1 MIIMRNHFK
10 YLIYLILVIGFSAAK
25 AGAYE
30 DFYRAVVNDNGA
42 AVQDL
47 LARGF
52 DPNSRDEKG
61 QAGLYLAMR
70 EGSFKAG
77 AALLA
82 NPQTRVDLP
91 NAAGET
97 ALMMAALK
105 GHADW
110 VGRLLDSGAN
120 IEGAPVDGRPGWTP
134 LHYAASGPNPK
145 AVELLLARGAKVD
158 SRSPNG
164 STPLMMAAG
173 YGPED
178 ALKLLL
184 QRGADLRLRNDIG
197 LGPADFARQGGRE
210 ALTKQLQD
218 AEKR

>member
-1 MIIMRNHFK
+1 MMRTCLK
-10 YLIYLILVIGFSAAK
+10 YLVYLAMAFSFSAAQ

-30 DFYRAVVNDNGA
+30 DFFRAIANDDGRT
-42 AVQDL
+42 VQDL
-47 LARGF
+47 LGRGF

-61 QAGLYLAMR
+61 QAALYLAMR

-77 AALLA
+77 TALLA
-82 NPQTRVDLP
+82 NPQTRIDLP
-91 NAAGET
+91 NAVGET

-110 VGRLLDSGAN
+110 VARLLDRGAN
-120 IEGAPVDGRPGWTP
+120 IESAAADGKPGWAP

-145 AVELLLARGAKVD
+145 VVDLLLARGAKVD

-173 YGPED
+173 YGPEE
-178 ALKLLL
+178 ALNLLL
-184 QRGADLRLRNDIG
+184 QKGGDLRLRNDIG